1 MSIVLGRVLLGFA
14 VVMLVAAIGRLIFKW
29 KVPRPLKIAW
39 DIFDSLVLAALLVWV
54 VMNR

>member
-1 MSIVLGRVLLGFA
+1 MSIALGRVLLGFA